1 MEASAPAIEPCP
13 SSPPESTPIRR
24 RETRL
29 ATSGTESLFRCSW
42 SPPEASRVLVLV
54 HGFGEHSLRY
64 DHFGVW
70 FARRG
75 CAVHAYDMRGHG
87 RSTGRRGHIDSFDQY
102 LDDTCAI
109 LERVRG
115 EHPGLRPTLIGHS
128 LGGLVVSCVAR
139 ERKPDVAS
147 FITSGAALAPA
158 PDLSKLKVVLA
169 KLLRSVAPRLS
180 MEVGIDPR
188 SLSYDPEVVQR
199 YRDDPLVHG
208 RMSSSHAVE
217 MLDAIERTQGG
228 GADVVL
234 PMLLLHGA
242 DDQLCLEGGSEAFYQ
257 SLPGSAA
264 AEGGEAPTPP
274 RCDLRIYP
282 DMRHEIFNEMGRE
295 EVFED
300 LLSWVVQL
308 EREASCNP

>member
-1 MEASAPAIEPCP
+1 VEARASAIEAPP
-13 SSPPESTPIRR
+13 SSPRESTPIRR
-24 RETRL
+24 QETRL
-29 ATSGTESLFRCSW
+29 ATSGSGSLFRCSW
-42 SPPEASRVLVLV
+42 SPPQASRVLVLV

-64 DHFGVW
+64 DHFGAW

-75 CAVHAYDMRGHG
+75 CAVHAYDLRGHG
-87 RSTGRRGHIDSFDQY
+87 RSTGRRGHVDRFDQY

-128 LGGLVVSCVAR
+128 LGGLVVSSVAR

-147 FITSGAALAPA
+147 FITSGAALAPS
-158 PDLSKLKVVLA
+158 PDLSKLKIVLA
-169 KLLRSVAPRLS
+169 KGLRFVAPRLS

-188 SLSYDPEVVQR
+188 SLSNDPEVVQR

-217 MLDAIERTQGG
+217 MLAAIERTQAG
-228 GADVVL
+228 GADVDL

-242 DDQLCLEGGSEAFYQ
+242 DDPLCLKGGSEAFYQ
-257 SLPGSAA
+257 SLPGAD
-264 AEGGEAPTPP
+264 AEGRGTPLAPP
-274 RCDLRIYP
+274 RCELRIYP
-282 DMRHEIFNEMGRE
+282 GMRHEIFNEKGHE

-300 LLSWVVQL
+300 LLGWVIQL
-308 EREASCNP
+308 EREASCDP